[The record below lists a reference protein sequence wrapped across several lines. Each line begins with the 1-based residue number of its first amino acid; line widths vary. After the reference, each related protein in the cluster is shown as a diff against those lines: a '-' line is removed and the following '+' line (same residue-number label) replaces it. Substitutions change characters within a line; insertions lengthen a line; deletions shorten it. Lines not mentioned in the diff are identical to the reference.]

1 MSLFVELYFT
11 YIVFDN
17 LSSEV
22 FGIKQPRKQTP
33 FLVVLSKIFR
43 SKVGVQPRMIVYR
56 LWWLILIVNLTDLE
70 S

>member
-22 FGIKQPRKQTP
+22 FGIKQARKQTP
-33 FLVVLSKIFR
+33 FLVLSKIFR
-43 SKVGVQPRMIVYR
+43 SKVGEQPRIIVYYM
-56 LWWLILIVNLTDLE
+56 WWLILIVNLTDLE